1 MKYLLVLSMV
11 GNWPAEGASRRLGD
25 PAQVPHQ
32 KVAAVVKGVRS
43 GKRSEMKI
51 TLRMTCLERR
61 KR

>member
-1 MKYLLVLSMV
+1 VKYRLVLSMV

-32 KVAAVVKGVRS
+32 KVAAVVKGARS
-43 GKRSEMKI
+43 GRRSEMKI
-51 TLRMTCLERR
+51 TLRMICLKGR